1 MKQTSSALTFLLA
14 QYRAIFKRAY
24 VKGIA
29 SAVLLTAGLAAGAAQ
44 ATANDLSSGW
54 NAGDALV
61 TETADDTFKKDS
73 ATVGGITINTGHKL
87 TTSGSIISTGDM
99 KAQGDLTIEKGAILL
114 AEKETVGNS
123 ADQTIYRHNFTSN
136 SGTTNLSGNVG
147 AASFS
152 LSNGT
157 LVLTSGGEGN
167 TNLTAYGSGWN
178 QGYNGSTVL
187 NADDY
192 DRSTADGDLSHMEI
206 TVKSGTNIAALNR
219 LTIDNDSKI
228 TLSGGGSGD
237 SVESGDTAYLEGSN
251 EIVIT
256 DTDITV
262 TGYANGIFSKNGSIT
277 DSTITVNQNAKLLVT
292 GNSTDS
298 YTDVLSGSVSAN
310 AATYTLTGTT
320 LTNSG
325 TVHLDSAILN
335 LNDGTTLTNS
345 GTMILGRAD
354 EGNVININGAKI
366 TNAGNGYIWAQAD
379 VVMTDGSITLQSGQG
394 IAGLRPAKDSF
405 DFASGT
411 GVANFTATG
420 GTITLGDADIAML
433 DVTLGGNV
441 EVTLTGADNVA
452 WQENSHIDAAV
463 EGTEGGV
470 FTIQDNASV
479 TMNNGSVLTAENF
492 NLNGGTITM
501 QASGDGSAA
510 ETSGS
515 AAIIRGFGDSNI
527 NLNGGAI
534 NVVASKAGVIRGE
547 NINLAGTSINNQG
560 TLTFAGSITNAA
572 STNVNTVTAPATFQM
587 TGGTLS
593 NATGANL
600 YFGVKGVDNQ
610 KSVFTIAGGT
620 FTNAGTVNVASGS
633 TLTFTGTTTAAPT
646 ISNTGSISVA
656 SGGSFTTAGTVTV
669 SGTGSISIGSGASLD
684 LGGEDVKLYGTLD
697 INDNA
702 TSAKVTGKVTFY
714 GDAQSGEGKTVDLKV
729 GSGDFNLAT
738 GGTLSIQ
745 DVGQTIGL
753 SHTYGESGGTF
764 TLGTGFGGLK
774 SDSAGT
780 LYLDMEGVIKD
791 AAGGAITSM
800 TQAEAEQYADK
811 LRDALGSGDDF
822 LLNLQGI
829 TISLGQEVED
839 ALASGDNTIS
849 YDQVSDA
856 LASGIE
862 NDTLVNTAVK
872 VSSED
877 KVQGSIGQVQAE
889 AGTTTVN
896 VAGDSLKLNG
906 YVSNTDES
914 KNSNVLVQ
922 TGSDASTATVAGIK
936 MQAGSTVSA
945 EATGNSYIGAV
956 TVEANDNGL
965 GTFAVAAG
973 SNLSVVS
980 TSTKVSD
987 LTGTE
992 TPTLTYADVGSANAK
1007 INTVQA
1013 TGTLTAKDVYAVN
1026 TNVEQET
1033 GAIVA
1038 DSLTTEKAD
1047 IKGSVNVAKTIDVT
1061 VTTEGKEGTGVYNQA
1076 TTAVVQ
1082 AEGLKADTATLAGQ
1096 TKLTTMEATNA
1107 TFTGGTHTIT
1117 KSLEVTGKEALVVTN
1132 GATLSSAVEGETSST
1147 LAIDAAAGIRV
1158 DGNATLAANEIN
1170 TSGDVYV
1177 GADATSEA
1185 ISATEGAGSLVV
1197 NTLSLN
1203 NNDLIVDPAFGGKYS
1218 FVGVGSF
1225 SESGAEVDA
1234 GVMDGNAYALQNA
1247 ILAIGE
1253 TDEATVADLFAQY
1266 INPENQSLGQVGDK
1280 VGSIVYVAQ
1289 QLDIASG
1296 NKLVS
1301 DSTATVDANG
1311 DFDDTKYATDA
1322 YIGDNS
1328 VLAISVDAASNANAA
1343 AVQFASND
1351 AKITA
1356 SSTGKVVITGDYSS
1370 VDSLKLFADAG
1381 TAGTGNGTDVEIV
1394 GANGL
1399 RVETLNGL
1407 MYADLTDSVGTLG
1420 IEEMHVNQDKV
1431 ASAYTDASSSVRNS
1445 ILSYVTGDTQWY
1457 NTKAHDINETRT
1469 HGARVDDVTTD
1480 GAGNYYWRNEDG
1492 SNGTALTDDEKANLT
1507 FVKVTVDVPAD
1518 EPATRVPQTE
1528 YVVYEKANNR
1538 FLTEVREQTETSG
1551 AAAESAARMADF
1563 AGVAQVALK
1572 AGASTYEAISGR
1584 MGMGAENTSMTF
1596 ANNGQGAGIWLTP
1609 IYQTSDS
1616 DGFEAQGLDYGA
1628 DIDLYGIALGGD
1640 YTLANGVRVGAMF
1653 NVGSGEAD
1661 GQGAGSAVSNDF
1673 DYYGFGLYAGY
1684 TVGQFSVV
1692 GDVSYTAVDND
1703 VEANTNIDKLETSLD
1718 SSNLSLGVTGA
1729 YAFET
1734 AAGIEVTPHVG
1745 LRYSYIDIDDYSV
1758 KGKTTGTVGDYSAD
1772 SLSVFSI
1779 PVGVTIASEF
1789 QAGSWSVKP
1798 SFDITLTGNFGDDEN
1813 EGTFHWTGVENID
1826 SSLTSE
1832 IFDNFTYGA
1841 SLGVA
1846 AQSTS
1851 GISLGLTVGY
1861 TGSSNV
1867 DDLGVSA
1874 NARFTF

>member
-1 MKQTSSALTFLLA
+1 MAWCPLKYQRKIRKVKQTSSALTFLLA

-44 ATANDLSSGW
+44 AADQSNSFASGDEIGW
-54 NAGDALV
+54 NNPTDVVNLASGDTV
-61 TETADDTFKKDS
+61 TASGDIFTNTLTGTGAV
-73 ATVGGITINTGHKL
+73 TV
-87 TTSGSIISTGDM
+87 TTSGSGRVIVKDSMTISNGS
-99 KAQGDLTIEKGAILL
+99 LTL
-114 AEKETVGNS
+114 
-123 ADQTIYRHNFTSN
+123 
-136 SGTTNLSGNVG
+136 SGTTNG
-147 AASFS
+147 AGIFGFTTYPVPTEAGAGQPLFNNRDKVTNFSATNTAINITGTQQAIIFNNMTINNSAS
-152 LSNGT
+152 
-157 LVLTSGGEGN
+157 VTS
-167 TNLTAYGSGWN
+167 TIASGSGI
-178 QGYNGSTVL
+178 G
-187 NADDY
+187 ADD
-192 DRSTADGDLSHMEI
+192 GG
-206 TVKSGTNIAALNR
+206 VQGTNRGNLVITGGTYNLNDGSFIYGR
-219 LTIDNDSKI
+219 NVNIEAGTVINAS
-228 TLSGGGSGD
+228 GSGD
-237 SVESGDTAYLEGSN
+237 SQNSFSKIFAQANGVMNFEGTLNVASGDGAKLQGATLN
-251 EIVIT
+251 LT
-256 DTDITV
+256 DT
-262 TGYANGIFSKNGSIT
+262 
-277 DSTITVNQNAKLLVT
+277 
-292 GNSTDS
+292 
-298 YTDVLSGSVSAN
+298 SVIN
-310 AATYTLTGTT
+310 
-320 LTNSG
+320 NSG
-325 TVHLDSAILN
+325 TL
-335 LNDGTTLTNS
+335 
-345 GTMILGRAD
+345 ILGSSA
-354 EGNVININGAKI
+354 EGSVINIDGAKI

-379 VVMTDGSITLQSGQG
+379 VVMTDGSINLQSGQG
-394 IAGLRPAKDSF
+394 IAGLRPADNSL
-405 DFASGT
+405 DFGSGT

-441 EVTLTGADNVA
+441 EVTLTGAASGATWKD
-452 WQENSHIDAAV
+452 NSHIDAAV
-463 EGTEGGV
+463 ESTTNEGGT
-470 FTIQDNASV
+470 FTVKDNASIE
-479 TMNNGSVLTAENF
+479 MNDGSLLTAQIF
-492 NLNGGTITM
+492 NMDGGTITM
-501 QASGDGSAA
+501 QGSQTGNEDNASGTAMIRAFPD
-510 ETSGS
+510 
-515 AAIIRGFGDSNI
+515 AII
-527 NLNGGAI
+527 NLNAGEI
-534 NVVASKAGVIRGE
+534 DITASKAGVIRGE
-547 NINLAGTSINNQG
+547 EINLKGTSIDNRG
-560 TLTFAGSITNAA
+560 TLTIGGYLSNQSGA
-572 STNVNTVTAPATFQM
+572 NTVAAAGTFNM
-587 TGGTLS
+587 TGGSLS
-593 NATGANL
+593 NATSATLN
-600 YFGVKGVDNQ
+600 FGVNSGSLSNSG
-610 KSVFTIAGGT
+610 SVFTIAGGT
-620 FTNAGTVNVASGS
+620 FTNAGTVNVTNQS
-633 TLTFTGTTTAAPT
+633 TLAFTGTTTAAPT
-646 ISNTGSISVA
+646 ITNSNKIAVA
-656 SGGSFTTAGTVTV
+656 SGASFTTAGTVTV
-669 SGTGSISIGSGASLD
+669 GGTGTIELANGASGTFAGENVILNGILEVQSGA
-684 LGGEDVKLYGTLD
+684 
-697 INDNA
+697 NA
-702 TSAKVTGKVTFY
+702 SVTGKVTFN
-714 GDAQSGEGKTVDLKV
+714 GDGQSGDGKLVDLKIV
-729 GSGDFNLAT
+729 NKDNFKLET
-738 GGTLSIQ
+738 GGSLTIQ

-753 SHTYGESGGTF
+753 THTYGESGGTF
-764 TLGTGFGGLK
+764 SGGTGFAGFNSG
-774 SDSAGT
+774 STGT
-780 LYLDMEGVIKD
+780 LYLDMVGVIKD
-791 AAGGAITSM
+791 ASGAAITTM
-800 TQAEAEQYADK
+800 TQAEAEQYVGK
-811 LRDALGSGDDF
+811 LKTTLGLTGEDNKT
-822 LLNLQGI
+822 LINLQGI

-1061 VTTEGKEGTGVYNQA
+1061 VTTEGKVGTGVYNQA

-1117 KSLEVTGKEALVVTN
+1117 ESLEVTDSLVVTN

-1147 LAIDAAAGIRV
+1147 LAIDAASGIRV

-1177 GADATSEA
+1177 GADSTSESA
-1185 ISATEGAGSLVV
+1185 GATEGAGSLVV

-1203 NNDLIVDPAFGGKYS
+1203 NNNLIVDPAFGGKFS

-1253 TDEATVADLFAQY
+1253 TDEAAVADLFAQY
-1266 INPENQSLGQVGDK
+1266 INPENQSLGQIGDK

-1301 DSTATVDANG
+1301 DSTATVAADG
-1311 DFDDTKYATDA
+1311 TFDDTKYATDA

-1328 VLAISVDAASNANAA
+1328 VLAIAVGAASNANAA
-1343 AVQFASND
+1343 AIQFASND

-1356 SSTGKVVITGDYSS
+1356 SSSGKVVITGDYSS

-1407 MYADLTDSVGTLG
+1407 MYANLTDSVGTLG

-1457 NTKAHDINETRT
+1457 NTKAHDINETRI
-1469 HGARVDDVTTD
+1469 HGARVDNVNTD

-1518 EPATRVPQTE
+1518 EPAARVPQTE

-1538 FLTEVREQTETSG
+1538 FLTEVREQVETSG

-1758 KGKTTGTVGDYSAD
+1758 QGKTTGVVGDYSAD

-1798 SFDITLTGNFGDDEN
+1798 SFDFTLTGNFGDDEN

>member
-1 MKQTSSALTFLLA
+1 MA

-24 VKGIA
+24 IKGIA
-29 SAVLLTAGLAAGAAQ
+29 AAVLMTAGLAAGQAQ
-44 ATANDLSSGW
+44 AAVDQSSAFASGGEAGW
-54 NAGDALV
+54 NTPTNVVNLASGDTV
-61 TETADDTFKKDS
+61 TASGDIFTNTLTATG
-73 ATVGGITINTGHKL
+73 AVTV
-87 TTSGSIISTGDM
+87 TTSGAGRVIVKDSMTLNNATLTLSGSTNGAGIFGFTTYPVSTEAGAGQPLFNNPDKVTNFSATNTAINITGTQQAIIFNNMTINNSASVTSTIDSGSGIGADNGDVEGANRGVLTINGGTYNLGDGSWMYASQEVNIGAGTIINASGSGDAQTSFSDIYAYSTGVM
-99 KAQGDLTIEKGAILL
+99 NFEGTLNVASGDGAKLRGGVLNLT
-114 AEKETVGNS
+114 
-123 ADQTIYRHNFTSN
+123 DTSVINN
-136 SGTTNLSGNVG
+136 SGTLI
-147 AASFS
+147 
-152 LSNGT
+152 L
-157 LVLTSGGEGN
+157 
-167 TNLTAYGSGWN
+167 GS
-178 QGYNGSTVL
+178 S
-187 NADDY
+187 A
-192 DRSTADGDLSHMEI
+192 
-206 TVKSGTNIAALNR
+206 
-219 LTIDNDSKI
+219 
-228 TLSGGGSGD
+228 
-237 SVESGDTAYLEGSN
+237 EGS
-251 EIVIT
+251 
-256 DTDITV
+256 
-262 TGYANGIFSKNGSIT
+262 
-277 DSTITVNQNAKLLVT
+277 
-292 GNSTDS
+292 
-298 YTDVLSGSVSAN
+298 
-310 AATYTLTGTT
+310 
-320 LTNSG
+320 
-325 TVHLDSAILN
+325 
-335 LNDGTTLTNS
+335 
-345 GTMILGRAD
+345 
-354 EGNVININGAKI
+354 VINIDGAKI

-394 IAGLRPAKDSF
+394 IAGLRPAADSF

-411 GVANFTATG
+411 GVADFTATG
-420 GTITLGDADIAML
+420 GTITLADADIAML

-452 WQENSHIDAAV
+452 WQENSHIDAVV

-515 AAIIRGFGDSNI
+515 AAIIRAFGDSYV

-547 NINLAGTSINNQG
+547 NINLAGTSINNQS
-560 TLTFAGSITNAA
+560 TLTFAGYITNAA

-620 FTNAGTVNVASGS
+620 FTNAGTVNVTSGS
-633 TLTFTGTTTAAPT
+633 TLAFTGTTTAAPT

-669 SGTGSISIGSGASLD
+669 GGTGTISLASGSTNTLAGENVILNGVLDIQSGASAS
-684 LGGEDVKLYGTLD
+684 
-697 INDNA
+697 I
-702 TSAKVTGKVTFY
+702 TGKVTFN
-714 GDAQSGEGKTVDLKV
+714 GDGQSGDGKLVDLKV
-729 GSGDFNLAT
+729 ANKDNLTLAT
-738 GGTLSIQ
+738 GGSLTIQ

-753 SHTYGESGGTF
+753 THTAGESGGTF
-764 TLGTGFGGLK
+764 SGGTGFAGFNSG
-774 SDSAGT
+774 SAGT
-780 LYLDMEGVIKD
+780 LYLDMVGVIKD
-791 AAGGAITSM
+791 ASGTAITSM
-800 TQAEAEQYADK
+800 TQAEAEQYVGK
-811 LRDALGSGDDF
+811 LKTTLGLTGESNNT
-822 LLNLQGI
+822 LINLQGI
-829 TISLGQEVED
+829 TISLGPEVED

-936 MQAGSTVSA
+936 LQAGSTVSA

-956 TVEANDNGL
+956 TVEANNNGL

-1107 TFTGGTHTIT
+1107 TFKGGVHTISD
-1117 KSLEVTGKEALVVTN
+1117 SLSVTGTEALFVTN
-1132 GATLSSAVEGETSST
+1132 GATLSSAVAEGAEDTSST
-1147 LAIDAAAGIRV
+1147 LKIDAAAGLKV
-1158 DGNATLAANEIN
+1158 DGGATIVAQEL
-1170 TSGDVYV
+1170 TTQGTVYV
-1177 GADATSEA
+1177 GSDATA
-1185 ISATEGAGSLVV
+1185 QDGSANAGAG
-1197 NTLSLN
+1197 TLSVTTLNLN
-1203 NNDLIVDPAFGGKYS
+1203 NQDLIVDPAIGGDFSFAGADTFGTKPT
-1218 FVGVGSF
+1218 
-1225 SESGAEVDA
+1225 ETDA
-1234 GVMDGNAYALQNA
+1234 GVLNGNVYALMNSIA
-1247 ILAIGE
+1247 SFGE
-1253 TDEATVADLFAQY
+1253 SDRDVVAQIFAQY
-1266 INPENQSLGQVGDK
+1266 INPENGSIGQVGDK
-1280 VGSIVYVAQ
+1280 VASIAYVAQ
-1289 QLDIASG
+1289 QLD
-1296 NKLVS
+1296 V
-1301 DSTATVDANG
+1301 ANG
-1311 DFDDTKYATDA
+1311 KRIVADSNATLGANGTFNASEYTTDA
-1322 YIGDNS
+1322 YIGNNS
-1328 VLAISVDAASNANAA
+1328 VLAISIDAASTDKA
-1343 AVQFASND
+1343 AVQFEAAD

-1356 SSTGKVVITGDYSS
+1356 SASGKVVITGDYDTS
-1370 VDSLKLFADAG
+1370 DKLNLFADAG
-1381 TAGTGNGTDVEIV
+1381 TTGTNGTAVTID

-1399 RVETLNGL
+1399 HVETLNGL
-1407 MYADLTDSVGTLG
+1407 LGETFKDQIGTISVDQLKVT
-1420 IEEMHVNQDKV
+1420 DKV
-1431 ASAYTDASSSVRNS
+1431 KTAYSDTSSAVRNS
-1445 ILSYVTGDTQWY
+1445 LIAYATGNTQWY
-1457 NTKAHDINETRT
+1457 DSKSDINETRI
-1469 HGARVDDVTTD
+1469 HGARVADVMTD
-1480 GAGNYYWRNEDG
+1480 GSGKYYERNADGTQGAEITDQNILAG
-1492 SNGTALTDDEKANLT
+1492 LT
-1507 FVKVTVDVPAD
+1507 FVKVTVDAPED
-1518 EPATRVPQTE
+1518 EPAAKVPQTE
-1528 YVVYEKANNR
+1528 YLVYERADNA
-1538 FLTEVREQTETSG
+1538 FLNAIRDQAETRG
-1551 AAAESAARMADF
+1551 AAADAAAHMGNF
-1563 AGVAQVALK
+1563 GGVAQVALK
-1572 AGASTYEAISGR
+1572 AGSATTDAISGR
-1584 MGMGAENTSMTF
+1584 MGMGAQNSAITF

-1609 IYQTSDS
+1609 IYVSSDS
-1616 DGFEAQGLDYGA
+1616 DSFNAQGVDYGT
-1628 DIDLYGIALGGD
+1628 DISLYGVALGGD
-1640 YTLANGVRVGAMF
+1640 YTLANGLRIGAMF
-1653 NVGSGEAD
+1653 NVGSGDAD

-1684 TVGQFSVV
+1684 TMGQFSVV
-1692 GDVSYTAVDND
+1692 GDISYTAVDND
-1703 VEANTNIDKLETSLD
+1703 VEASTNIDKLETSLD
-1718 SSNLSLGVTGA
+1718 SSNLSLGVTGS

-1734 AAGIEVTPHVG
+1734 AAGIKVTPHVG
-1745 LRYSYIDIDDYSV
+1745 LRYSNIDIDDYSV
-1758 KGKTTGTVGDYSAD
+1758 KGKTYGNVGDYSAD

-1779 PVGVTIASEF
+1779 PVGVTIATEF
-1789 QAGSWSVKP
+1789 NAGSWSVKP
-1798 SFDITLTGNFGDDEN
+1798 SFDVTLTGNFGDDEA
-1813 EGTFHWTGVENID
+1813 EGTFHWAGVENID
-1826 SSLTSE
+1826 SSLNAE
-1832 IFDNFTYGA
+1832 IFDSFTYGA

-1851 GISLGLTVGY
+1851 GISLGLAVGY
-1861 TGSSNV
+1861 TGSSNT